1 MCTYGH
7 VTLNSPLSLPQLVGK
22 EAKRMKKHFF
32 FQKRREGKGDGE
44 FIDS

>member
-1 MCTYGH
+1 
-7 VTLNSPLSLPQLVGK
+7 VGK

-44 FIDS
+44 FILAFASSIHNKQTTKFIDS